1 MNLSHRLLSSAL
13 LAGAVFSIT
22 ALPLTMLGEK
32 PVTVQLEER
41 PVFVGQLR
49 ELARPYLALATGISL
64 GVGAVSL
71 AVSSWR
77 SAADK
82 LERSEAELAA
92 LRQQLDQK
100 NVLVE
105 QLRFSE
111 TKLQRSGL
119 EHFLQAEET
128 IALRSASPLA
138 STPQVDLPL
147 NRPAIPYTVPNFD
160 RPPVT
165 SAHIPASKFSTAG
178 LDFFL
183 DDETEL
189 FEIPENVAPVPP
201 VPEAPPHRAVQP
213 VLPSTYSDFTVTP
226 ITEPVKIQS
235 VASLPA
241 AQSFQGFVRPDP
253 TNTTANAT
261 AAAARSQPIHPSES
275 STQMN
280 ELLIHLKQV
289 MTQIEQLQ
297 TFQSNGQRNR
307 NG

>member
-82 LERSEAELAA
+82 LERSEAALAT
-92 LRQQLDQK
+92 LRQQLDEK
-100 NVLVE
+100 NALVE

-111 TKLQRSGL
+111 TRLQLSGL
-119 EHFLQAEET
+119 EQFLQAEET
-128 IALRSASPLA
+128 IALRSDSPLA
-138 STPQVDLPL
+138 AMPQVDLPL
-147 NRPAIPYTVPNFD
+147 NRPAIPHTVPNFD

-165 SAHIPASKFSTAG
+165 PAHIPSAQFSTAG
-178 LDFFL
+178 LEFFL
-183 DDETEL
+183 DDDTEL
-189 FEIPENVAPVPP
+189 FEIPENVAPIPKSVPNRPAQP
-201 VPEAPPHRAVQP
+201 VP
-213 VLPSTYSDFTVTP
+213 PSTYSDFTVTP
-226 ITEPVKIQS
+226 ITEPVKIQA

-253 TNTTANAT
+253 TSTTATANAD
-261 AAAARSQPIHPSES
+261 RSQPIHPSES
-275 STQMN
+275 STQLN
-280 ELLIHLKQV
+280 QLLGNLKQV
-289 MTQIEQLQ
+289 MTQIEHLQ
-297 TFQSNGQRNR
+297 TSQSNGQGNR

>member
-41 PVFVGQLR
+41 PIFVGQLR

-77 SAADK
+77 SAADQ
-82 LERSEAELAA
+82 LERSEAEIAT

-100 NVLVE
+100 TALVE

-111 TKLQRSGL
+111 TKLQVSGL
-119 EHFLQAEET
+119 EQFLQAEET
-128 IALRSASPLA
+128 IALRSASLLPPA
-138 STPQVDLPL
+138 PQVDLPL
-147 NRPAIPYTVPNFD
+147 RPAIPHTVPNFD
-160 RPPVT
+160 RPLTPSHT
-165 SAHIPASKFSTAG
+165 PASKFSTAG

-201 VPEAPPHRAVQP
+201 VPKSVPHRAAQP

-226 ITEPVKIQS
+226 ITEPVKIQA

-253 TNTTANAT
+253 TSATANAT
-261 AAAARSQPIHPSES
+261 ASTARSQPTHSSEP

-289 MTQIEQLQ
+289 MAQIEQLQ
-297 TFQSNGQRNR
+297 TFQSNGQGNR